1 MSIDIAASLNERQ
14 RNALLSYY
22 LGQYIPASGNEDLVN
37 LVQTPEDVY
46 EYLLID
52 PLVSNA
58 VPTSRVAQAMSS
70 IQQYINGITM
80 NMEPGYQTQYLD
92 QDNITNWKEGL
103 SQYDIWAGE
112 VELDTYPENYI
123 DPTLRQSQTAY
134 FKDLITD
141 LNQNTINSDTAQ
153 QAVMN
158 YLNKF
163 EQVANLTIVSGY
175 LDSTDQ
181 TNGVYYFL
189 GKSTTSPVQ
198 YYWRSFDM
206 SKNVDNVVSTDAWS
220 EWYPMNTAI
229 NEDAVQG
236 IPRLTYFNN
245 RLYLLWFEKVKAGT
259 VGQGEDSKTYDAI
272 TAYSSYCDFS
282 NNWSSP
288 YALMSINNQSI
299 VADDTVEFYYADLF
313 NADSKLCTICMYDES
328 NENLTLS
335 LYVADESA
343 KQASTEGY
351 SDFTL
356 NIDYWFNI
364 TQVQSKTDASSATPL
379 ANYQYYYM
387 TKSGEDKTKESQ
399 LRVQSNF
406 SFGLYGI
413 KKVTLLTDNGH
424 DDFGGTSQFPTLSS
438 SNFTLTSS
446 GEKSL
451 SVNVTIP
458 KSFNS
463 SDFTTYSYKDITL
476 YNELF
481 LDQDI
486 AGKISFDM
494 IPAQLI
500 FKNINL
506 TLTNFSVYSTSG
518 FYIPGAM
525 LLHYQPGSPE
535 YVIDK
540 IEFDEEYTIE
550 VDENSTIEDVYF
562 NGVYPSTG
570 SVYFSLNYVSDNN
583 LQHGF
588 VLTQNLDLSKATTNT
603 TPWTFKVFESSSANS
618 WGVGT
623 NLISDSQTNYFA
635 DNSSSWSFTI
645 SDFSS
650 DEIDSG
656 SIVHYISFGYTDA
669 ANHTIHQEYKID
681 IQQSSDVPVTPY
693 ISTSTDTGLGAAIYI
708 NFNGNKF
715 QDAVT
720 INPVRLNTLF
730 AKELINKAS
739 ASMQALLNWNTQLTL
754 EPGMTDDTAVPMD
767 FSGANGIY
775 FWELFFYMPYLVA
788 WRLSQEEEYSDALG
802 WYNYI
807 FDPAARGRDNSSD
820 IRQQYPEPDYWSVRP
835 LVENASTSLKS
846 SAVWLTTDPDA
857 LASAYPVHYRK
868 AVFMAYV
875 STLMAAADASY
886 RLLTNDGLSL
896 ARLQYGQVKDL
907 LGIRPDTVIVNHWA
921 PETLAELA
929 DTTQNNVALLNYEQ
943 QVTPLPAFPGKLS
956 VAADVAISDSF
967 MAPVNSQLLG
977 YWNTLDSRLY
987 NLRHQLTIDGLPMTV
1002 PLYAPPVNPT
1012 VLMAQSVQGGS
1023 LIGTSSGMTVTV
1035 PPYRFTTMLQSARA
1049 AVSTLSQFGQT
1060 LLSYYERKDA
1070 TGLQELDA
1078 QLALD
1083 ISAYTL
1089 TLGQNAVDALD
1100 QDKTVLEA
1108 SRSMA
1113 LQRYDHYFGLYTN
1126 GVSAGETSAM
1136 VLRDSASASMTAA
1149 SPLLTAGMA
1158 MRTIPNIFGLADGGE
1173 DIGAPTLAAGIVLQL
1188 TGDITG
1194 LAAQQTEISE
1204 SYRRRSEE
1212 WQFQYQQAQSEVDT
1226 LNAQLNALAVRR
1238 QGAVTSLQLAQAQ
1251 QDNLK
1256 STLNFLTTRF
1266 AQSSLYNW
1274 LTGQLSALYY
1284 QAYDAVLSLCL
1295 SAQACWQY
1303 EMGDMTSTFIQTGAW
1318 NDSYHGLLVGETLA
1332 LNLQQLESAWLSR
1345 NARRMELTKTISLKQ
1360 LDSDAFT
1367 SLVTDGTTTFSLNES
1382 LFDNDYPG
1390 HYLRQIKFV
1399 TVSLPALVG
1408 PYQDVRMTLT
1418 QSGSRTLLKA
1428 DIDGVNYLNDST
1440 KGSAS
1445 NIVTN
1450 LRASQQ
1456 IAVSQGMNDSGMFML
1471 NFGDERYLPFEGTG
1485 AISDWQIS
1493 FPNATSAEQQ
1503 ALLQSLNDVIIQVH
1517 YTAVYGGST
1526 FEQAVSGT
1534 L

>member
-22 LGQYIPASGNEDLVN
+22 LGQYIPASGNDELVN

-92 QDNITNWKEGL
+92 QDNITSWKDGL
-103 SQYDIWAGE
+103 SQYGIWAGE

-181 TNGVYYFL
+181 TEGFYYFL
-189 GKSTTSPVQ
+189 GKTNSSPIQ

-206 SKNVDNVVSTDAWS
+206 SKNIDNVVSTDAWS
-220 EWYPMNTAI
+220 EWYPMNATIA
-229 NEDAVQG
+229 EDNVQG
-236 IPRLTYFNN
+236 LPRLTYFNN
-245 RLYLLWFEKVKAGT
+245 RLYLFWFEKTKGGNATGAT
-259 VGQGEDSKTYDAI
+259 NGETYDAI

-288 YALMSINNQSI
+288 YAMMSVDNDINSQNHDGYCDALFTSEFLCTACGYNKNEDALTVSLYSDD
-299 VADDTVEFYYADLF
+299 VATSL
-313 NADSKLCTICMYDES
+313 NADID
-328 NENLTLS
+328 
-335 LYVADESA
+335 
-343 KQASTEGY
+343 GY
-351 SDFTL
+351 NDFSMQ
-356 NIDYWFNI
+356 IDYWFNI
-364 TQVQSKTDASSATPL
+364 VKVQAKSESSYATILAEFLNYYLDNSVSSGNQLKIQSAYIYGLFELVSVDKKPVESYKSYINSGLTLPAIDKNNLKMNYNENGTFNVSAAIPNSVTLPVSYSNHVSWSDNGGKHDFYFDLVHYDKSAVEHSNGVGLMKNISVVMETTTQTQCNRVDVTRTTFSPNTTVNYLSKAYPYTSNGFSLEGEWIHYNVWESYDDTLDVQFWTVDGVVGVDTYSFPISVSIKAPWTRNAYSSNESNCWQTGKLQYTLTADAFIADSSTWTFSINNIAPT
-379 ANYQYYYM
+379 NSDDQQMCWY
-387 TKSGEDKTKESQ
+387 
-399 LRVQSNF
+399 F
-406 SFGLYGI
+406 SFGYQDDSGYGI
-413 KKVTLLTDNGH
+413 
-424 DDFGGTSQFPTLSS
+424 
-438 SNFTLTSS
+438 
-446 GEKSL
+446 
-451 SVNVTIP
+451 
-458 KSFNS
+458 
-463 SDFTTYSYKDITL
+463 
-476 YNELF
+476 
-481 LDQDI
+481 QDEY
-486 AGKISFDM
+486 KISFQKALSM
-494 IPAQLI
+494 PLTPAISSRVDDSLGTAVFLQ
-500 FKNINL
+500 
-506 TLTNFSVYSTSG
+506 FSDTPDG
-518 FYIPGAM
+518 TTEI
-525 LLHYQPGSPE
+525 SP
-535 YVIDK
+535 I
-540 IEFDEEYTIE
+540 
-550 VDENSTIEDVYF
+550 
-562 NGVYPSTG
+562 
-570 SVYFSLNYVSDNN
+570 
-583 LQHGF
+583 
-588 VLTQNLDLSKATTNT
+588 
-603 TPWTFKVFESSSANS
+603 
-618 WGVGT
+618 
-623 NLISDSQTNYFA
+623 
-635 DNSSSWSFTI
+635 
-645 SDFSS
+645 
-650 DEIDSG
+650 
-656 SIVHYISFGYTDA
+656 
-669 ANHTIHQEYKID
+669 
-681 IQQSSDVPVTPY
+681 
-693 ISTSTDTGLGAAIYI
+693 
-708 NFNGNKF
+708 
-715 QDAVT
+715 
-720 INPVRLNTLF
+720 RLNTLF
-730 AKELINKAS
+730 AKELINKANVNIND
-739 ASMQALLNWNTQLTL
+739 LLNWDTQLTL

-767 FSGANGIY
+767 FSGANGVY

-788 WRLSQEEEYSDALG
+788 WRLSQEAEYSDALG
-802 WYNYI
+802 WYDYI

-820 IRQQYPEPDYWSVRP
+820 LRQDYPEPDYWSVRP
-835 LVENASTSLKS
+835 LVESTPSAAQA

-857 LASAYPVHYRK
+857 LASAYPVHYQK

-907 LGIRPDTVIVNHWA
+907 LGIRPDSLIVNHWT

-929 DTTQNNVALLNYEQ
+929 ESTESNVALLSYEQ
-943 QVTPLPAFPGKLS
+943 QVTALPAFAGQLS
-956 VAADVAISDSF
+956 VAADVTTSDSF

-1012 VLMAQSVQGGS
+1012 VLMEQSVQGGS
-1023 LIGTSSGMTVTV
+1023 LISASAGMTATI
-1035 PPYRFTTMLQSARA
+1035 PPYRFTTMLQSARF

-1060 LLSYYERKDA
+1060 LLSYYERKDG
-1070 TGLQELDA
+1070 TGLQELDT

-1083 ISAYTL
+1083 LSAYSL
-1089 TLGQNAVDALD
+1089 SLGQNAIDALD
-1100 QDKTVLEA
+1100 QDKTALEA

-1113 LQRYDHYFGLYTN
+1113 QQRYDHYFGLYTT

-1136 VLRDSASASMTAA
+1136 VLRDSSSASMTAA
-1149 SPLLTAGMA
+1149 SPLITAGMA
-1158 MRTIPNIFGLADGGE
+1158 TKTLPNIFGFSDGGE
-1173 DIGAPTLAAGIVLQL
+1173 EIGAPTLAAGIVLQL
-1188 TGDITG
+1188 TGEITG

-1212 WQFQYQQAQSEVDT
+1212 WQIMYQQAQSEVDT
-1226 LNAQLNALAVRR
+1226 LNAQLDALAVRR

-1266 AQSSLYNW
+1266 TQSSLYNW

-1318 NDSYHGLLVGETLA
+1318 NDSYHGLLVGETLT
-1332 LNLQQLESAWLSR
+1332 LNLQQMESAWLSR
-1345 NARRMELTKTISLKQ
+1345 NERRLELTKTVSLKQ
-1360 LDSDAFT
+1360 LDSEAFAG
-1367 SLVTDGTTTFSLNES
+1367 LVENGITQFSLSES

-1390 HYLRQIKFV
+1390 YYLRQVKFV

-1408 PYQDVRMTLT
+1408 PYQDVKMTLT

-1456 IAVSQGMNDSGMFML
+1456 IAVSQGINDSGMFVL

-1485 AISDWQIS
+1485 AISDWQLK
-1493 FPNATSAEQQ
+1493 FPNYTSAQQQ
-1503 ALLQSLNDVIIQVH
+1503 AVLQSLNDVIIQVH
-1517 YTAVYGGST
+1517 YTALYGGST
-1526 FEQAVSGT
+1526 FEQAVTNT

>member
-22 LGQYIPASGNEDLVN
+22 LGQYIPASGNDDLVN

-92 QDNITNWKEGL
+92 QDNINSWKEGL

-112 VELDTYPENYI
+112 VEMDTYPENYI

-153 QAVMN
+153 QAVMS

-181 TNGVYYFL
+181 TRGIYYFL

-206 SKNVDNVVSTDAWS
+206 SKNIDNVVSTDAWS

-229 NEDAVQG
+229 NENAVQG
-236 IPRLTYFNN
+236 IPRLAYFNN
-245 RLYLLWFEKVKAGT
+245 RLYLFWFEKNTG
-259 VGQGEDSKTYDAI
+259 GNNDNDENSTYDVL

-288 YALMSINNQSI
+288 YEMMVVSNGTDSDTY
-299 VADDTVEFYYADLF
+299 VANCENLFDADY
-313 NADSKLCTICMYDES
+313 LCTACGFNQPENTMTVSLYSGDES
-328 NENLTLS
+328 GLNGSVDGYNDFS
-335 LYVADESA
+335 LE
-343 KQASTEGY
+343 
-351 SDFTL
+351 
-356 NIDYWFNI
+356 IDYWFNI
-364 TQVQSKTDASSATPL
+364 QRVESKSSNDNVTPL
-379 ANYQYYYM
+379 ANYLAYYLAWKDDPTRQEMIQSIFAYNLFEVAGLELQN
-387 TKSGEDKTKESQ
+387 TAEYKEFINSGITLPALSRDDVSLDVISQDKYVLNVSIPNTVLLNPAYPMSCPCN
-399 LRVQSNF
+399 SNGISGTF
-406 SFGLYGI
+406 YFDTISYGSTSKFKRMSIVMNTAVEAEIDEIDVSFTGHNRSNPLSKTYSNDGVKI
-413 KKVTLLTDNGH
+413 DFEGEWINSTDNMEWKYSYDGLVF
-424 DDFGGTSQFPTLSS
+424 DFNANGSSLIKATCTQFPGGDTIDWT
-438 SNFTLTSS
+438 F
-446 GEKSL
+446 
-451 SVNVTIP
+451 NV
-458 KSFNS
+458 F
-463 SDFTTYSYKDITL
+463 
-476 YNELF
+476 
-481 LDQDI
+481 
-486 AGKISFDM
+486 
-494 IPAQLI
+494 
-500 FKNINL
+500 
-506 TLTNFSVYSTSG
+506 
-518 FYIPGAM
+518 
-525 LLHYQPGSPE
+525 
-535 YVIDK
+535 
-540 IEFDEEYTIE
+540 
-550 VDENSTIEDVYF
+550 ENSTGNSWQDGTPAISDTKSKF
-562 NGVYPSTG
+562 NGNG
-570 SVYFSLNYVSDNN
+570 
-583 LQHGF
+583 
-588 VLTQNLDLSKATTNT
+588 A
-603 TPWTFKVFESSSANS
+603 PWK
-618 WGVGT
+618 
-623 NLISDSQTNYFA
+623 IQID
-635 DNSSSWSFTI
+635 
-645 SDFSS
+645 DFSEEELKS
-650 DEIDSG
+650 SEFYRY
-656 SIVHYISFGYTDA
+656 VSFGYKDSSGYGV
-669 ANHTIHQEYKID
+669 QKEYKIAM
-681 IQQSSDVPVTPY
+681 QKMASLPMTPT
-693 ISTSTDTGLGAAIYI
+693 ISTKRDDTLGTAIFLQFTGSFDDGTPI
-708 NFNGNKF
+708 SP
-715 QDAVT
+715 
-720 INPVRLNTLF
+720 IRLNTLF

-739 ASMQALLNWNTQLTL
+739 ASIQALLSWDTQLTL

-767 FSGANGIY
+767 FSGANGLY

-788 WRLSQEEEYSDALG
+788 WRLSQEEEYSDALV

-835 LVENASTSLKS
+835 LVESAS
-846 SAVWLTTDPDA
+846 SAAQASAMWLTTDPDA
-857 LASAYPVHYRK
+857 LASAYPVHYQK

-907 LGIRPDTVIVNHWA
+907 LGIRPDTLIVNYWT
-921 PETLAELA
+921 PETLEELA
-929 DTTQNNVALLNYEQ
+929 ISTESNVALLSYEQ
-943 QVTPLPAFPGKLS
+943 QVTPLPALPGKFS
-956 VAADVAISDSF
+956 VGADVATSDSF

-1012 VLMAQSVQGGS
+1012 VLMEQSVQGGS
-1023 LIGTSSGMTVTV
+1023 LISTSSGMTVTV

-1089 TLGQNAVDALD
+1089 TLGQNAIDALD
-1100 QDKTVLEA
+1100 QDKIVLEA

-1113 LQRYDHYFGLYTN
+1113 QQRYDHYFGLYTT
-1126 GVSAGETSAM
+1126 GVSAGEISAM
-1136 VLRDSASASMTAA
+1136 VLRDSSSASMTAA
-1149 SPLLTAGMA
+1149 SPLITAGMA
-1158 MRTIPNIFGLADGGE
+1158 MKTIPNIFGLADGGE
-1173 DIGAPTLAAGIVLQL
+1173 EVGAPTLAAGIVLQL
-1188 TGDITG
+1188 TGEITG

-1212 WQFQYQQAQSEVDT
+1212 WQIQYQQAQSEVDT
-1226 LNAQLNALAVRR
+1226 LNAQLDALAIRR

-1256 STLNFLTTRF
+1256 STLSFLTTRF
-1266 AQSSLYNW
+1266 TQSSLYNW

-1318 NDSYHGLLVGETLA
+1318 NDSYHGLLVGETLM
-1332 LNLQQLESAWLSR
+1332 LNLQQMESAWLSR
-1345 NARRMELTKTISLKQ
+1345 NARRLDLTKTISLKQ

-1367 SLVTDGTTTFSLNES
+1367 NLVTDGKTQFSLSES

-1428 DIDGVNYLNDST
+1428 DIDGVKYLNDST

-1493 FPNATSAEQQ
+1493 FPNATSTEQQ

-1526 FEQAVSGT
+1526 FEQAVIGT

>member
-22 LGQYIPASGNEDLVN
+22 MGQYIPASGNEDLVN

-92 QDNITNWKEGL
+92 QDNITNWKDGL

-141 LNQNTINSDTAQ
+141 LNQNTINNDTAQ

-181 TNGVYYFL
+181 TTGIYYFL
-189 GKSTTSPVQ
+189 GKTNSSPVQ

-206 SKNVDNVVSTDAWS
+206 SKNIENVVSTDAWS
-220 EWYPMNTAI
+220 EWYPMNTTIAA
-229 NEDAVQG
+229 DKVQG

-245 RLYLLWFEKVKAGT
+245 RLYLFWFEKTTGGNATGAT
-259 VGQGEDSKTYDAI
+259 NGETYDII
-272 TAYSSYCDFS
+272 TAYTAYCDFS
-282 NNWSSP
+282 NNWSAP
-288 YALMSINNQSI
+288 YAMMSVDNDINSQNHDGYCDELFTS
-299 VADDTVEFYYADLF
+299 EF
-313 NADSKLCTICMYDES
+313 LCTACGYNK
-328 NENLTLS
+328 NEDALTVS
-335 LYVADESA
+335 LYSGGDVNS
-343 KQASTEGY
+343 QGASLDGY
-351 SDFTL
+351 NDLSMQ
-356 NIDYWFNI
+356 IDYWLNISKVKAKSQDEYATILAEFLSYYLDNATASGNQLKIQSAYVYGLFELVAVDYQPDQSNDSWINSGVILPALNKSNASVTYNVDGTFNVSVTVPNSVTLPKSYRNNVIYNDSEKDVNFYFDLVHYDNSAAEHTNAVGLMKKISIVMENPGTSNCNYVNI
-364 TQVQSKTDASSATPL
+364 TNLTYDGKAYRNVLSKSYAYTSTGFDIDGEWVQYPWGSYNDELSIDFIDSSNHIQLTIPSFSLSTDISASWTRKAYSNSEMNCWQTGTLQYTLTADAFTANSSTWTFSIDNIPSA
-379 ANYQYYYM
+379 NSDDVHMYWY
-387 TKSGEDKTKESQ
+387 
-399 LRVQSNF
+399 F
-406 SFGLYGI
+406 SFGYQ
-413 KKVTLLTDNGH
+413 
-424 DDFGGTSQFPTLSS
+424 DD
-438 SNFTLTSS
+438 
-446 GEKSL
+446 
-451 SVNVTIP
+451 
-458 KSFNS
+458 
-463 SDFTTYSYKDITL
+463 
-476 YNELF
+476 
-481 LDQDI
+481 
-486 AGKISFDM
+486 
-494 IPAQLI
+494 
-500 FKNINL
+500 
-506 TLTNFSVYSTSG
+506 SVY
-518 FYIPGAM
+518 
-525 LLHYQPGSPE
+525 
-535 YVIDK
+535 
-540 IEFDEEYTIE
+540 
-550 VDENSTIEDVYF
+550 
-562 NGVYPSTG
+562 GVQ
-570 SVYFSLNYVSDNN
+570 D
-583 LQHGF
+583 
-588 VLTQNLDLSKATTNT
+588 
-603 TPWTFKVFESSSANS
+603 
-618 WGVGT
+618 
-623 NLISDSQTNYFA
+623 
-635 DNSSSWSFTI
+635 
-645 SDFSS
+645 
-650 DEIDSG
+650 
-656 SIVHYISFGYTDA
+656 
-669 ANHTIHQEYKID
+669 EYKITF
-681 IQQSSDVPVTPY
+681 QKALSMPVTPTITSRADDSFGTAVFLQFSDTPDGTKE
-693 ISTSTDTGLGAAIYI
+693 ISPI
-708 NFNGNKF
+708 
-715 QDAVT
+715 
-720 INPVRLNTLF
+720 RLNTLF

-739 ASMQALLNWNTQLTL
+739 ASIKALLNWDTQLTL
-754 EPGMTDDTAVPMD
+754 EPGMTNDTAVPMD

-802 WYNYI
+802 WYDYI

-820 IRQQYPEPDYWSVRP
+820 IRTQYPEPDYWSVRP
-835 LVENASTSLKS
+835 LVESSSSAAQV

-857 LASAYPVHYRK
+857 LAKAYPVHYRK

-907 LGIRPDTVIVNHWA
+907 LGIRPDTLIVNHWV
-921 PETLAELA
+921 PETLEALA
-929 DTTQNNVALLNYEQ
+929 DSAESNVALLSYEQ
-943 QVTPLPAFPGKLS
+943 QMTALPAFAGQLS
-956 VAADVAISDSF
+956 VAADVTTSDSF

-1023 LIGTSSGMTVTV
+1023 LISASSGMTATI

-1060 LLSYYERKDA
+1060 LLSYYERKDT

-1083 ISAYTL
+1083 ISAYNL
-1089 TLGQNAVDALD
+1089 TLGQNAIDALD

-1113 LQRYDHYFGLYTN
+1113 QQRYDHYFGLYTT

-1149 SPLLTAGMA
+1149 SPLITAGMA
-1158 MRTIPNIFGLADGGE
+1158 MKTLPNIFGLATGGVE
-1173 DIGAPTLAAGIVLQL
+1173 VSAPTLAAGIVLQL
-1188 TGDITG
+1188 AADITG
-1194 LAAQQTEISE
+1194 LAAQQTDISE
-1204 SYRRRSEE
+1204 NYRRRSEE
-1212 WQFQYQQAQSEVDT
+1212 WQFQYQQAQSEVGT
-1226 LNAQLNALAVRR
+1226 LNAQLDALAVRR

-1266 AQSSLYNW
+1266 TQSSLYNW

-1295 SAQACWQY
+1295 SAQASWQY
-1303 EMGDMTSTFIQTGAW
+1303 EMGDMNSTFIQTGAW
-1318 NDSYHGLLVGETLA
+1318 NDSYHGLLVGETLT
-1332 LNLQQLESAWLSR
+1332 LNLQQMESAWLSR
-1345 NARRMELTKTISLKQ
+1345 NARRLELTKTVSLKQ
-1360 LDSDAFT
+1360 LDSDAFS
-1367 SLVTDGTTTFSLNES
+1367 SLLTDGATQFSLSES

-1408 PYQDVRMTLT
+1408 PYQDVKLTLT

-1445 NIVTN
+1445 NIITN

-1456 IAVSQGMNDSGMFML
+1456 IAVSQGINDSGMFVL

-1485 AISDWQIS
+1485 AVSDWQLK
-1493 FPNATSAEQQ
+1493 FPNFTSAQQQ
-1503 ALLQSLNDVIIQVH
+1503 AVLQSLNDVIIQVH
-1517 YTAVYGGST
+1517 YTALYGGST
-1526 FEQAVSGT
+1526 FEQAVTNT

>member
-1 MSIDIAASLNERQ
+1 MSIDIAASLNEHQ

-22 LGQYIPASGNEDLVN
+22 LGQYIPANGNDDLVN

-70 IQQYINGITM
+70 IQQYINGIIM

-92 QDNITNWKEGL
+92 PDDINRWKEGL

-141 LNQNTINSDTAQ
+141 LNQNTISNDTAQ

-181 TNGVYYFL
+181 TDGIYYFL
-189 GKSTTSPVQ
+189 GKSTSSPVQ

-206 SKNVDNVVSTDAWS
+206 RKNIDNVVSTDAWS
-220 EWYPMNTAI
+220 EWYPMNTALA
-229 NEDAVQG
+229 EDNVQG
-236 IPRLTYFNN
+236 IPRLAYFNN
-245 RLYLLWFEKVKAGT
+245 RLYLFWFEKTTGGNITGT
-259 VGQGEDSKTYDAI
+259 TEGETYDMI
-272 TAYSSYCDFS
+272 TAYSSFCDFS
-282 NNWSSP
+282 NNWTSP
-288 YALMSINNQSI
+288 FAMMSINNDI
-299 VADDTVEFYYADLF
+299 KAAGGNGERDDYCDPLF
-313 NADSKLCTICMYDES
+313 SSKYLCTACGYNVND
-328 NENLTLS
+328 NALTVS
-335 LYVADESA
+335 LYSGDTAETDKAATV
-343 KQASTEGY
+343 GY
-351 SDFTL
+351 NDFSIY
-356 NIDYWFNI
+356 IDYWFNLTRQKSSTTADI
-364 TQVQSKTDASSATPL
+364 ASVLSQYLFAYLETPELTSAQQKIQSKFIYDKFEIKKIELQTDVEYKAFVNSGLKLPALDRDNVNLVYNADGSFIVNISIPLSTSLSEAYKNSISVFNGDATFYFDAYAGNGGKFKNMYFICNTDHHYNFVSTTVNYTYVTSQGGPENTTLSHIYDVTAQDLYLDGDWIDSIPVKFNFGAYDVIFWNTSGEWGLHFVMDFLMDKDCSPWYMDVYSSDRPSCWMSGELIYTEQKNSFPSSSALLPITISSFTE
-379 ANYQYYYM
+379 Q
-387 TKSGEDKTKESQ
+387 Q
-399 LRVQSNF
+399 LSLDEFQFYF
-406 SFGLYGI
+406 SFGYRDDSGYGI
-413 KKVTLLTDNGH
+413 QSEYEIGLFK
-424 DDFGGTSQFPTLSS
+424 QLSS
-438 SNFTLTSS
+438 P
-446 GEKSL
+446 
-451 SVNVTIP
+451 VVPI
-458 KSFNS
+458 
-463 SDFTTYSYKDITL
+463 
-476 YNELF
+476 
-481 LDQDI
+481 
-486 AGKISFDM
+486 ISTRAD
-494 IPAQLI
+494 
-500 FKNINL
+500 INL
-506 TLTNFSVYSTSG
+506 GTAIFLEFTGNFEDGTL
-518 FYIPGAM
+518 IAP
-525 LLHYQPGSPE
+525 
-535 YVIDK
+535 I
-540 IEFDEEYTIE
+540 
-550 VDENSTIEDVYF
+550 
-562 NGVYPSTG
+562 
-570 SVYFSLNYVSDNN
+570 
-583 LQHGF
+583 
-588 VLTQNLDLSKATTNT
+588 
-603 TPWTFKVFESSSANS
+603 
-618 WGVGT
+618 
-623 NLISDSQTNYFA
+623 
-635 DNSSSWSFTI
+635 
-645 SDFSS
+645 
-650 DEIDSG
+650 
-656 SIVHYISFGYTDA
+656 
-669 ANHTIHQEYKID
+669 
-681 IQQSSDVPVTPY
+681 
-693 ISTSTDTGLGAAIYI
+693 
-708 NFNGNKF
+708 
-715 QDAVT
+715 
-720 INPVRLNTLF
+720 RLNTLF
-730 AKELINKAS
+730 VKELINKANVS
-739 ASMQALLNWNTQLTL
+739 IDDLLNWNTQLTL

-907 LGIRPDTVIVNHWA
+907 LGIRPDTLIVNHWA

-1070 TGLQELDA
+1070 TDLQELDA
-1078 QLALD
+1078 QLALN
-1083 ISAYTL
+1083 ISAFTL
-1089 TLGQNAVDALD
+1089 TLGQNAIDALD

-1113 LQRYDHYFGLYTN
+1113 QQRYDHYFGLYTN

-1188 TGDITG
+1188 TGEITG

-1212 WQFQYQQAQSEVDT
+1212 WQIQYQQAQSEINT
-1226 LNAQLNALAVRR
+1226 LNAQLDALAVRR

-1251 QDNLK
+1251 QNNLK
-1256 STLNFLTTRF
+1256 STLSFLTTRF
-1266 AQSSLYNW
+1266 TQSSLYNW

-1367 SLVTDGTTTFSLNES
+1367 SLVADGTTTFSLKES

>member
-22 LGQYIPASGNEDLVN
+22 LGQYIPASGNDDLVS

-92 QDNITNWKEGL
+92 QDNINSWKSGL

-175 LDSTDQ
+175 VDSTDQ
-181 TNGVYYFL
+181 TSGTYYFL

-229 NEDAVQG
+229 NEEALQG
-236 IPRLTYFNN
+236 IPRLTFFNN
-245 RLYLLWFEKVKAGT
+245 RLYLFWFERTKGGNTGT
-259 VGQGEDSKTYDAI
+259 GEESKTYDEI

-282 NNWSSP
+282 NTWSAP
-288 YALMSINNQSI
+288 YFLASINNEGL
-299 VADDTVEFYYADLF
+299 VAGTSHDEYCDALF
-313 NADSKLCTICMYDES
+313 GSDALCTVCLYNKTDDVV
-328 NENLTLS
+328 TVS
-335 LYVADESA
+335 LYKAAEDPYDPSPSVS
-343 KQASTEGY
+343 GY
-351 SDFTL
+351 NDFSL
-356 NIDYWFNI
+356 EIDYWFAI
-364 TQVQSKTDASSATPL
+364 DQIKSASSGDQPTPL
-379 ANYQYYYM
+379 AKYQYLYM
-387 TKSGEDKTKESQ
+387 TRLDEKNDPQANKAQ
-399 LRVQSNF
+399 MRVQSAY
-406 SFGLYGI
+406 STG
-413 KKVTLLTDNGH
+413 
-424 DDFGGTSQFPTLSS
+424 QFEVS
-438 SNFTLTSS
+438 
-446 GEKSL
+446 
-451 SVNVTIP
+451 SVN
-458 KSFNS
+458 
-463 SDFTTYSYKDITL
+463 YYK
-476 YNELF
+476 ELN
-481 LDQDI
+481 
-486 AGKISFDM
+486 GFDTGM
-494 IPAQLI
+494 PCPIEDLLQENVSLLRDV
-500 FKNINL
+500 NG
-506 TLTNFSVYSTSG
+506 G
-518 FYIPGAM
+518 FYISAT
-525 LLHYQPGSPE
+525 LYQSF
-535 YVIDK
+535 V
-540 IEFDEEYTIE
+540 
-550 VDENSTIEDVYF
+550 
-562 NGVYPSTG
+562 
-570 SVYFSLNYVSDNN
+570 SLNYDTYQYKSAPLQAIYSSGNHTAALVDFNFIPGVCRYYDMAFYVDKQHDPVDEYNETQLYQNGVNVAGGPNDNVELTTGTHNVENMYFNTVGDFSAAYKVHFLEKPNYSDYM
-583 LQHGF
+583 Q
-588 VLTQNLDLSKATTNT
+588 LDNTNSYHEIIS
-603 TPWTFKVFESSSANS
+603 TPWTMDIYAGSEGDIWRVGSPISSITQPEFS
-618 WGVGT
+618 GVGDA
-623 NLISDSQTNYFA
+623 IK
-635 DNSSSWSFTI
+635 FTI
-645 SDFSS
+645 SDFNDEMEDGQVTRYVAYGYS
-650 DEIDSG
+650 DAFG
-656 SIVHYISFGYTDA
+656 QYIYKEFTIELSKPTDL
-669 ANHTIHQEYKID
+669 
-681 IQQSSDVPVTPY
+681 PVTPY
-693 ISTSTDTGLGAAIYI
+693 ISINVDDTLGTAVYL
-708 NFNGNKF
+708 NFNDSKF
-715 QDAVT
+715 SDGTA
-720 INPVRLNTLF
+720 ISPIRLNTLF

-739 ASMQALLNWNTQLTL
+739 ASIQALLNWDTQLTL

-788 WRLSQEEEYSDALG
+788 WRLSQEEQYSDALS

-835 LVENASTSLKS
+835 LVESAS
-846 SAVWLTTDPDA
+846 SATQATAAWLTTDPDA
-857 LASAYPVHYRK
+857 LAKAYPVHYQK
-868 AVFMAYV
+868 AVYMAYV

-907 LGIRPDTVIVNHWA
+907 LGIRPDTLIVNHWA

-929 DTTQNNVALLNYEQ
+929 ESAESNVALLSYEQ
-943 QVTPLPAFPGKLS
+943 QAPALPAFAGQLS
-956 VAADVAISDSF
+956 VAADVATSDSF

-977 YWNTLDSRLY
+977 YWNTLGSRLY

-1012 VLMAQSVQGGS
+1012 VLMEQSVQGGS
-1023 LIGTSSGMTVTV
+1023 LISASSGMTATI
-1035 PPYRFTTMLQSARA
+1035 PPYRFSTMLQSARF
-1049 AVSTLSQFGQT
+1049 AVSSLSQFGQT

-1070 TGLQELDA
+1070 AGLQEMDA

-1089 TLGQNAVDALD
+1089 TLGQNAIDALD

-1113 LQRYDHYFGLYTN
+1113 QQRYDHYFGLYNT

-1136 VLRDSASASMTAA
+1136 ALRDSASAVMIAA
-1149 SPLLTAGMA
+1149 SPLITAGMA
-1158 MRTIPNIFGLADGGE
+1158 MKTIPNIFGFSDGGQE
-1173 DIGAPTLAAGIVLQL
+1173 VGAPTLAAGIVLQMSA
-1188 TGDITG
+1188 DITG
-1194 LAAQQTEISE
+1194 LAAQQTEMSE
-1204 SYRRRSEE
+1204 GYRRRSEE
-1212 WQFQYQQAQSEVDT
+1212 WQIQFQQAQSEIDT
-1226 LNAQLNALAVRR
+1226 INAQLDALAVRR
-1238 QGAVTSLQLAQAQ
+1238 LGAVTSLQLAQAQ

-1266 AQSSLYNW
+1266 TQSSLYNW
-1274 LTGQLSALYY
+1274 LAGQLSALYY

-1295 SAQACWQY
+1295 SAQASWQY

-1332 LNLQQLESAWLSR
+1332 LNLQQMESAWLTR
-1345 NARRMELTKTISLKQ
+1345 NTRRLELTKTVSLKQ
-1360 LDSDAFT
+1360 LDSEAFNT
-1367 SLVTDGTTTFSLNES
+1367 LVTDGVTQFSLSES

-1390 HYLRQIKFV
+1390 HYLRQIKYV

-1428 DIDGVNYLNDST
+1428 DVNGVNYLNDST
-1440 KGSAS
+1440 TGSAS
-1445 NIVTN
+1445 NIITN

-1456 IAVSQGMNDSGMFML
+1456 IAVSSGLNDSGMFVL

-1485 AISDWQIS
+1485 AISDWQLN
-1493 FPNATSAEQQ
+1493 FPNVKSAEQQ

-1517 YTAVYGGST
+1517 YTALYGGST

>member
-22 LGQYIPASGNEDLVN
+22 MGQYIPASGNDDLVN

-80 NMEPGYQTQYLD
+80 NMEPGYQTQFLD
-92 QDNITNWKEGL
+92 QDNIDNWKSGL

-181 TNGVYYFL
+181 TTGIYYFL

-206 SKNVDNVVSTDAWS
+206 DLNVDNVASSSAWS

-229 NEDAVQG
+229 NEEALQG
-236 IPRLTYFNN
+236 IPRLAFFNN
-245 RLYLLWFEKVKAGT
+245 RLYLFWFEKTKAGN
-259 VGQGEDSKTYDAI
+259 VGEGTDVKSYDEI

-282 NNWSSP
+282 NTWSAP
-288 YALMSINNQSI
+288 YFLQSI
-299 VADDTVEFYYADLF
+299 TDEALVIDSNDTSYCNTLF
-313 NADSKLCTICMYDES
+313 TSDALCTVCLYDKTDDVL
-328 NENLTLS
+328 NVS
-335 LYVADESA
+335 LYDADEA
-343 KQASTEGY
+343 AASPSLTGY
-351 SDFTL
+351 SDFSL
-356 NIDYWFNI
+356 QIDYWFTI
-364 TQVQSKTDASSATPL
+364 VQIESNSMGSEPTPL
-379 ANYQYYYM
+379 ARYQYLYM
-387 TKSGEDKTKESQ
+387 TRAEEQNNPDSNKAQMRVQSAYALGLFEITGVIAQENSHDNFYGQAKLPALSIDNFSVDYNSEGSLLLNGYIPQTFVTSKFNAYVYSNVPVNSGAVLDATITFNYIPAFKAYTDSVISVNSIGENAVGFDSTYTWSYSSAQEYATFEFSKNYALEVGKVSIEDFYFDTEFNNFSFIEINFISSEAGFTGLGFQFYVDLKNPASSPWQFDVFSSPTQDSWQTGLSECSII
-399 LRVQSNF
+399 QSNF
-406 SFGLYGI
+406 SD
-413 KKVTLLTDNGH
+413 TE
-424 DDFGGTSQFPTLSS
+424 
-438 SNFTLTSS
+438 SN
-446 GEKSL
+446 
-451 SVNVTIP
+451 
-458 KSFNS
+458 
-463 SDFTTYSYKDITL
+463 
-476 YNELF
+476 
-481 LDQDI
+481 
-486 AGKISFDM
+486 
-494 IPAQLI
+494 
-500 FKNINL
+500 
-506 TLTNFSVYSTSG
+506 
-518 FYIPGAM
+518 
-525 LLHYQPGSPE
+525 
-535 YVIDK
+535 
-540 IEFDEEYTIE
+540 
-550 VDENSTIEDVYF
+550 
-562 NGVYPSTG
+562 
-570 SVYFSLNYVSDNN
+570 
-583 LQHGF
+583 
-588 VLTQNLDLSKATTNT
+588 
-603 TPWTFKVFESSSANS
+603 
-618 WGVGT
+618 
-623 NLISDSQTNYFA
+623 
-635 DNSSSWSFTI
+635 WSFSI

-650 DEIDSG
+650 EEIASAE
-656 SIVHYISFGYTDA
+656 ITRYISYGYTDA
-669 ANHTIHQEYKID
+669 LGNSINQEYLVDLIR
-681 IQQSSDVPVTPY
+681 STEVPVTPY
-693 ISTSTDTGLGAAIYI
+693 ISINIDPTLGTAVYLNFADSKFNDDTPISPI
-708 NFNGNKF
+708 
-715 QDAVT
+715 
-720 INPVRLNTLF
+720 RLNTLF

-739 ASMQALLNWNTQLTL
+739 ASIQALLNWDTQLTL

-767 FSGANGIY
+767 FSGANGLY

-788 WRLSQEEEYSDALG
+788 WRLSQEAEYSDALA

-820 IRQQYPEPDYWSVRP
+820 IRKQYPEPDYWSVRP
-835 LVENASTSLKS
+835 LVETSSVPNQS

-857 LASAYPVHYRK
+857 LASAYPIHYQK

-875 STLMAAADASY
+875 NTLMAAADASY

-907 LGIRPDTVIVNHWA
+907 LGIRPDTLIVNHWA
-921 PETLAELA
+921 PEMLAELA
-929 DTTQNNVALLNYEQ
+929 ESADSNVNLLSFEQ
-943 QVTPLPAFPGKLS
+943 QTAALPAFPGQLS
-956 VAADVAISDSF
+956 AAMDTALNDSF

-977 YWNTLDSRLY
+977 YWNTIDSRLY

-1012 VLMAQSVQGGS
+1012 LLMEQSVQGGS
-1023 LIGTSSGMTVTV
+1023 LISVSTGMTVTI

-1049 AVSTLSQFGQT
+1049 AVATLSQFGQT

-1070 TGLQELDA
+1070 AGLQELDA

-1089 TLGQNAVDALD
+1089 TLGQNAIDALD
-1100 QDKTVLEA
+1100 QDKTALEA

-1113 LQRYDHYFGLYTN
+1113 QQRYDHYFSLYNN

-1136 VLRDSASASMTAA
+1136 ALHDSASASMAAA
-1149 SPLLTAGMA
+1149 SPLITAGMA

-1173 DIGAPTLAAGIVLQL
+1173 EVGAPTLAAGIVLQM
-1188 TGDITG
+1188 TADITN
-1194 LAAQQTEISE
+1194 LAAYQTEMSE

-1212 WQFQYQQAQSEVDT
+1212 WQIQYQQAQSEVDT
-1226 LNAQLNALAVRR
+1226 LNAQLDSLAVRR

-1266 AQSSLYNW
+1266 TQSSLYNW

-1318 NDSYHGLLVGETLA
+1318 NDSYHGLLVGETLT
-1332 LNLQQLESAWLSR
+1332 LNLQQMESAWLSR
-1345 NARRMELTKTISLKQ
+1345 NERRLELTKTVSLKQ
-1360 LDSDAFT
+1360 LNSTAFS
-1367 SLVTDGTTTFSLNES
+1367 SLVTEGTTTFSLSES

-1390 HYLRQIKFV
+1390 HYLRQIKSV

-1428 DIDGVNYLNDST
+1428 DIAGVNYLNGST
-1440 KGSAS
+1440 TNSSAS

-1456 IAVSQGMNDSGMFML
+1456 IAVSSGLNDSGLFVL

-1485 AISDWQIS
+1485 AVSDWQIA
-1493 FPNATSAEQQ
+1493 FPNATSPEQQ
-1503 ALLQSLNDVIIQVH
+1503 ALLASLSDVIIQVH

-1526 FEQAVSGT
+1526 FEQAVINT

>member
-80 NMEPGYQTQYLD
+80 NMEPGYQTQYLNPD
-92 QDNITNWKEGL
+92 DINRWKEGL

-141 LNQNTINSDTAQ
+141 LNQNTISNDTAQ

-181 TNGVYYFL
+181 TDGIYYFL

-206 SKNVDNVVSTDAWS
+206 SKNIDNVVASSAWS

-245 RLYLLWFEKVKAGT
+245 RLYLFWFERTTGGNATGAT
-259 VGQGEDSKTYDAI
+259 NGETYDVI
-272 TAYSSYCDFS
+272 TACSSYCDFS
-282 NNWSSP
+282 NHWSSP
-288 YALMSINNQSI
+288 YVMASINNDVQSGDYS
-299 VADDTVEFYYADLF
+299 DDDKYCAALF
-313 NADSKLCTICMYDES
+313 VSPLLSTACGY
-328 NENLTLS
+328 NENYDMVTIS
-335 LYVADESA
+335 LYSSGTDAYPVSEVN
-343 KQASTEGY
+343 GY
-351 SDFTL
+351 NDFSL
-356 NIDYWFNI
+356 QVDYWFNI
-364 TQVQSKTDASSATPL
+364 KIVEAKSQSDAVTPLSQFLEYYLDDSLTSTNQYKIQSKYS
-379 ANYQYYYM
+379 Y
-387 TKSGEDKTKESQ
+387 
-399 LRVQSNF
+399 
-406 SFGLYGI
+406 GLYEI
-413 KKVTLLTDNGH
+413 QSVTPQSPGDYKAFINSEIIL
-424 DDFGGTSQFPTLSS
+424 PTLSKDS
-438 SNFTLTSS
+438 FALSYESNGDLTIKISIPNSAVLPETYQFKLSCSAGNVNGTFYYDAVYTDLWGEYYCYGKAKNMYVTLNQHDSNNYTSI
-446 GEKSL
+446 EFIDAEY
-451 SVNVTIP
+451 VVTP
-458 KSFNS
+458 FSK
-463 SDFTTYSYKDITL
+463 TYSFVNETLDLGGEWADFYFYTLFDIVDVVMWTATGAEGIRAKDT
-476 YNELF
+476 
-481 LDQDI
+481 
-486 AGKISFDM
+486 
-494 IPAQLI
+494 
-500 FKNINL
+500 
-506 TLTNFSVYSTSG
+506 
-518 FYIPGAM
+518 
-525 LLHYQPGSPE
+525 
-535 YVIDK
+535 
-540 IEFDEEYTIE
+540 
-550 VDENSTIEDVYF
+550 
-562 NGVYPSTG
+562 PST
-570 SVYFSLNYVSDNN
+570 YVKKS
-583 LQHGF
+583 
-588 VLTQNLDLSKATTNT
+588 
-603 TPWTFKVFESSSANS
+603 PWTFNVYASDVQNCWQTDALIYTKTQDSFSADSSVTECTIKLASEDL
-618 WGVGT
+618 T
-623 NLISDSQTNYFA
+623 NPLHYYFSYGYQDDSNYGIQDEYQLTLQITTVMPSTPLISSRTDVSLGTAVFLQF
-635 DNSSSWSFTI
+635 
-645 SDFSS
+645 
-650 DEIDSG
+650 SG
-656 SIVHYISFGYTDA
+656 SFDDGTIISP
-669 ANHTIHQEYKID
+669 I
-681 IQQSSDVPVTPY
+681 
-693 ISTSTDTGLGAAIYI
+693 
-708 NFNGNKF
+708 
-715 QDAVT
+715 
-720 INPVRLNTLF
+720 RLNTLF

-739 ASMQALLNWNTQLTL
+739 VSIDDLLGWDTQLTL
-754 EPGMTDDTAVPMD
+754 EPAMTDSDPDTPMD

-788 WRLSQEEEYSDALG
+788 WRLSQEEEYSDALA
-802 WYNYI
+802 WYDYI

-820 IRQQYPEPDYWSVRP
+820 MRQDYPEPDYWSVRP
-835 LVENASTSLKS
+835 LVESASSAAQA

-857 LASAYPVHYRK
+857 LAKAHPVHYRK

-907 LGIRPDTVIVNHWA
+907 LGIRPDCLIVNHWA

-943 QVTPLPAFPGKLS
+943 QVTPLPAFAGQLS
-956 VAADVAISDSF
+956 VAADVTTSDSF

-1012 VLMAQSVQGGS
+1012 VLMEQSVRGGS
-1023 LIGTSSGMTVTV
+1023 LISASSGMTATI

-1060 LLSYYERKDA
+1060 LLSYYERKDG

-1089 TLGQNAVDALD
+1089 TLGQNAIDALD

-1113 LQRYDHYFGLYTN
+1113 QQRYDHYFGLYTN

-1212 WQFQYQQAQSEVDT
+1212 WQIQYQQAQSEINT
-1226 LNAQLNALAVRR
+1226 LNAQLDALAVRR

-1251 QDNLK
+1251 QNNLK
-1256 STLNFLTTRF
+1256 STLSFLTTRF
-1266 AQSSLYNW
+1266 TQSSLYNW

>member
-14 RNALLSYY
+14 RDALLSYY
-22 LGQYIPASGNEDLVN
+22 LGQYVPASGNDDLVN

-80 NMEPGYQTQYLD
+80 NMEPGYQTQFLD
-92 QDNITNWKEGL
+92 QDNINNWKDGL

-175 LDSTDQ
+175 VDSTEQ
-181 TNGVYYFL
+181 TSGTYYFL

-206 SKNVDNVVSTDAWS
+206 ALNVDNVASSSAWS

-229 NEDAVQG
+229 NEEALQG

-245 RLYLLWFEKVKAGT
+245 RLYLFWFERTKGGNTGT
-259 VGQGEDSKTYDAI
+259 GEDSKTYDQI

-282 NNWSSP
+282 NTWSAP
-288 YALMSINNQSI
+288 YFLASINNEEI
-299 VADDTVEFYYADLF
+299 VAGTGQNSYCDALF
-313 NADSKLCTICMYDES
+313 SSDSLCTVCLYDKTDDV
-328 NENLTLS
+328 LTVS
-335 LYVADESA
+335 LYDADESA
-343 KQASTEGY
+343 SAPSTKGY
-351 SDFTL
+351 SDFSL
-356 NIDYWFNI
+356 QIDYWFAI
-364 TQVQSKTDASSATPL
+364 KQVNSVSEGSEPTPL
-379 ANYQYYYM
+379 AQYQYLYM
-387 TKSGEDKTKESQ
+387 TRASEQSDPESNKAQ
-399 LRVQSNF
+399 MRVQSAYALGQYDIASVVLQANSNNDFSGETELPALSKSNF
-406 SFGLYGI
+406 SVAYNSDGSFSLKGSIPQIFNTQEVDSYHI
-413 KKVTLLTDNGH
+413 DRIPFHDPRLTSIQGNAT
-424 DDFGGTSQFPTLSS
+424 F
-438 SNFTLTSS
+438 NFTPWKKTFTDVKLNFTNYDTSYVEYINYVFFDCSEVSS
-446 GEKSL
+446 GE
-451 SVNVTIP
+451 
-458 KSFNS
+458 
-463 SDFTTYSYKDITL
+463 TTYLSKKYLAAPGEISIEDFGFTITG
-476 YNELF
+476 E
-481 LDQDI
+481 
-486 AGKISFDM
+486 
-494 IPAQLI
+494 
-500 FKNINL
+500 KNISLMFNGQG
-506 TLTNFSVYSTSG
+506 YS
-518 FYIPGAM
+518 
-525 LLHYQPGSPE
+525 
-535 YVIDK
+535 
-540 IEFDEEYTIE
+540 IEIH
-550 VDENSTIEDVYF
+550 VDEF
-562 NGVYPSTG
+562 N
-570 SVYFSLNYVSDNN
+570 VSDYPAI
-583 LQHGF
+583 
-588 VLTQNLDLSKATTNT
+588 SS
-603 TPWTFKVFESSSANS
+603 PWTFNVFSNSSQSS
-618 WGVGT
+618 WQSGSTLVSIPQSEFT
-623 NLISDSQTNYFA
+623 NNG
-635 DNSSSWSFTI
+635 SSWSFSE

-650 DEIDSG
+650 DEIASAEI
-656 SIVHYISFGYTDA
+656 SRYISYGYTDA
-669 ANHTIHQEYKID
+669 LGNTLNQEYLVDLIRATEL
-681 IQQSSDVPVTPY
+681 PVTPY
-693 ISTSTDTGLGAAIYI
+693 ISVNINDTLGTAVYLNFTGSKFSDGTAIFPI
-708 NFNGNKF
+708 
-715 QDAVT
+715 
-720 INPVRLNTLF
+720 RLNTLF

-739 ASMQALLNWNTQLTL
+739 GSIQALLNWDTQLTL
-754 EPGMTDDTAVPMD
+754 EPGMTDDIAVPMD

-802 WYNYI
+802 WYDYI

-820 IRQQYPEPDYWSVRP
+820 IRKQYPEPDYWSVRP
-835 LVENASTSLKS
+835 LVESAS
-846 SAVWLTTDPDA
+846 SAAQATAGWLTTDPDA
-857 LASAYPVHYRK
+857 IASAWPVHYQK
-868 AVFMAYV
+868 AVFMAYI
-875 STLMAAADASY
+875 STLMADADASY

-907 LGIRPDTVIVNHWA
+907 LGIRPDSLIVNHWA
-921 PETLAELA
+921 PETLEELA
-929 DTTQNNVALLNYEQ
+929 ESAENNVALLSYEQ
-943 QVTPLPAFPGKLS
+943 QAPALPAFAGQLS
-956 VAADVAISDSF
+956 VAADVATSDSF

-1002 PLYAPPVNPT
+1002 PMYAPPVNPT

-1023 LIGTSSGMTVTV
+1023 LISASSGMTATI
-1035 PPYRFTTMLQSARA
+1035 PPYRFSTMLQSARA

-1070 TGLQELDA
+1070 AGLQELDA

-1089 TLGQNAVDALD
+1089 TLGQNAIDVLD

-1113 LQRYDHYFGLYTN
+1113 QQRYDHYFGLYTT

-1136 VLRDSASASMTAA
+1136 VLRDSSAASMTAA
-1149 SPLLTAGMA
+1149 SPLITAGMA
-1158 MRTIPNIFGLADGGE
+1158 LKTIPNIFGLADGGE
-1173 DIGAPTLAAGIVLQL
+1173 EVGAPTLAAGIVLQL
-1188 TGDITG
+1188 TGEITG

-1212 WQFQYQQAQSEVDT
+1212 WQIMYQQAQSEIDT
-1226 LNAQLNALAVRR
+1226 INAQLDALAVRR
-1238 QGAVTSLQLAQAQ
+1238 VGAVTSLQLARAQ

-1266 AQSSLYNW
+1266 TQSSLYNW

-1332 LNLQQLESAWLSR
+1332 LNLQQMESAWLTR
-1345 NARRMELTKTISLKQ
+1345 NARRLELTKTVSLKQ
-1360 LDSDAFT
+1360 LDSEAFT
-1367 SLVTDGTTTFSLNES
+1367 SLVTDGVTQFSLSES

-1408 PYQDVRMTLT
+1408 PYQDVKMTLV
-1418 QSGSRTLLKA
+1418 QSGSSILLKA
-1428 DIDGVNYLNDST
+1428 DIDGVNYLNDNKT
-1440 KGSAS
+1440 GSAA
-1445 NIVTN
+1445 NIITN
-1450 LRASQQ
+1450 LRASEE
-1456 IAVSQGMNDSGMFML
+1456 IAVSSGLNDSGMFVL

-1485 AISDWQIS
+1485 AISSWQID
-1493 FPNATSAEQQ
+1493 FPNANSDEQQ
-1503 ALLQSLNDVIIQVH
+1503 AILQNLSDVIIQVH
-1517 YTAVYGGST
+1517 YTARNGGST
-1526 FEQAVSGT
+1526 FKQAVMNT

>member
-22 LGQYIPASGNEDLVN
+22 LGQYIPASGNDDLVN

-92 QDNITNWKEGL
+92 QDNINSWKEGL
-103 SQYDIWAGE
+103 SQYGIWAGE

-153 QAVMN
+153 QAVMS

-181 TNGVYYFL
+181 TTGIYYFL

-198 YYWRSFDM
+198 YYWRSFNMDL
-206 SKNVDNVVSTDAWS
+206 NVDNVASSSAWS

-229 NEDAVQG
+229 NEEALQG
-236 IPRLTYFNN
+236 LPRLTYFNN
-245 RLYLLWFEKVKAGT
+245 RLYLFWFERTKAGN
-259 VGQGEDSKTYDAI
+259 VGEGTDAKPYEEI

-282 NNWSSP
+282 NTWSAP
-288 YALMSINNQSI
+288 YTLIAVTNENDSDYCNALFTSA
-299 VADDTVEFYYADLF
+299 V
-313 NADSKLCTICMYDES
+313 LCTTCLYNNTDNVLS
-328 NENLTLS
+328 VS
-335 LYVADESA
+335 LYDGASGSTVA
-343 KQASTEGY
+343 GY
-351 SDFTL
+351 SDFSIR
-356 NIDYWFNI
+356 IDYWFH
-364 TQVQSKTDASSATPL
+364 QEKVQSSSPGKDSDGNDIITTLATYLQHYSPISGDADAQQRIQAVYSSIFAVKEVEIETEQSHDELSGTLLLPALTTENFIVTQDEDKKPNVSYYIPQSVDTVNAESVYSVTDFSLDGRYYSSEYSNAGLLSCSFSSVKNNISNIVIAEIIDDLPASYSQFEDFAHNVYYTSFPDESVKDKCLDLSSFTFPIHIGRLEDGRSFISVGVGHANNISAGLDYELRATYVVLGTDALQTFYSPWSFYSYEAASAATWGNDNALISTSANEFAYNNSS
-379 ANYQYYYM
+379 
-387 TKSGEDKTKESQ
+387 
-399 LRVQSNF
+399 
-406 SFGLYGI
+406 
-413 KKVTLLTDNGH
+413 
-424 DDFGGTSQFPTLSS
+424 
-438 SNFTLTSS
+438 FT
-446 GEKSL
+446 G
-451 SVNVTIP
+451 VI
-458 KSFNS
+458 
-463 SDFTTYSYKDITL
+463 SDFTDD
-476 YNELF
+476 ELN
-481 LDQDI
+481 Q
-486 AGKISFDM
+486 
-494 IPAQLI
+494 
-500 FKNINL
+500 
-506 TLTNFSVYSTSG
+506 
-518 FYIPGAM
+518 
-525 LLHYQPGSPE
+525 
-535 YVIDK
+535 
-540 IEFDEEYTIE
+540 
-550 VDENSTIEDVYF
+550 
-562 NGVYPSTG
+562 
-570 SVYFSLNYVSDNN
+570 
-583 LQHGF
+583 
-588 VLTQNLDLSKATTNT
+588 
-603 TPWTFKVFESSSANS
+603 ES
-618 WGVGT
+618 
-623 NLISDSQTNYFA
+623 I
-635 DNSSSWSFTI
+635 I
-645 SDFSS
+645 R
-650 DEIDSG
+650 
-656 SIVHYISFGYTDA
+656 YISFGYQESGGA
-669 ANHTIHQEYKID
+669 SVHQEYKLTLYKPNGIA
-681 IQQSSDVPVTPY
+681 VTPY
-693 ISTSTDTGLGAAIYI
+693 ILTHADDALGTVEYL
-708 NFNGNKF
+708 NFSGNF
-715 QDAVT
+715 GDNT
-720 INPVRLNTLF
+720 PINPIRLNTLF

-739 ASMQALLNWNTQLTL
+739 ASMQALLNWSTQLTL
-754 EPGMTDDTAVPMD
+754 EPGMTNDTAVPMD
-767 FSGANGIY
+767 FNGANGIY

-788 WRLSQEEEYSDALG
+788 WRLSQEEHYSDALS

-807 FDPAARGRDNSSD
+807 FDPAARGRDNSNMVGPD
-820 IRQQYPEPDYWSVRP
+820 LNAKYPEPDYWSVRP
-835 LVENASTSLKS
+835 LVETAS
-846 SAVWLTTDPDA
+846 SAAQASAMWLTTDPDA
-857 LASAYPVHYRK
+857 LASASPVHYQK

-907 LGIRPDTVIVNHWA
+907 LGIRPDTLIVNYWT
-921 PETLAELA
+921 PETLEELA
-929 DTTQNNVALLNYEQ
+929 MSTESNVALLSYEQ
-943 QVTPLPAFPGKLS
+943 QVTPLPALPGKLS
-956 VAADVAISDSF
+956 VGADVATSDSF

-1012 VLMAQSVQGGS
+1012 VLMEQSVQGGS
-1023 LIGTSSGMTVTV
+1023 LISTSSGMTVTV

-1089 TLGQNAVDALD
+1089 TLGQNAIDALD
-1100 QDKTVLEA
+1100 QDKIVLEA

-1113 LQRYDHYFGLYTN
+1113 QQRYDHYFGLYTT

-1136 VLRDSASASMTAA
+1136 VLRDSSSASMTAA
-1149 SPLLTAGMA
+1149 SPLITAGMA
-1158 MRTIPNIFGLADGGE
+1158 MKTIPNIFGLADGGE
-1173 DIGAPTLAAGIVLQL
+1173 EVGAPTLAAGIVLQL
-1188 TGDITG
+1188 TGEITG

-1212 WQFQYQQAQSEVDT
+1212 WQIQYQQAQSEVDT
-1226 LNAQLNALAVRR
+1226 LNAQLDALAIRR

-1256 STLNFLTTRF
+1256 STLSFLTTRF
-1266 AQSSLYNW
+1266 TQSSLYNW

-1318 NDSYHGLLVGETLA
+1318 NDSYHGLLVGETLM
-1332 LNLQQLESAWLSR
+1332 LNLQQMESAWLSR
-1345 NARRMELTKTISLKQ
+1345 NTRRMELTKTISLKQ

-1367 SLVTDGTTTFSLNES
+1367 NLVTDGKTQFSLSES

-1493 FPNATSAEQQ
+1493 FPNATSTEQQ

-1526 FEQAVSGT
+1526 FEQAVIGT

>member
-1 MSIDIAASLNERQ
+1 MSINIAASLNERQ

-22 LGQYIPASGNEDLVN
+22 MGQYIPASGNDDLVN

-58 VPTSRVAQAMSS
+58 VPTSRVAQAISS

-80 NMEPGYQTQYLD
+80 NMEPGYQTQFLD
-92 QDNITNWKEGL
+92 HDNINSWKDGL
-103 SQYDIWAGE
+103 SQYDIWASE

-181 TNGVYYFL
+181 ATGIYYFL

-206 SKNVDNVVSTDAWS
+206 SKNVNNVVSTSAWT

-229 NEDAVQG
+229 NEEALLG

-245 RLYLLWFEKVKAGT
+245 RLYLFWFEK
-259 VGQGEDSKTYDAI
+259 KTGGNATDDTDNIYEII

-288 YALMSINNQSI
+288 YAMMSVNNN
-299 VADDTVEFYYADLF
+299 VKDVDENGYRDDYCDSLFTSEF
-313 NADSKLCTICMYDES
+313 LCTACGYS
-328 NENLTLS
+328 KNEDSLTIS
-335 LYVADESA
+335 LYSHDVANSL
-343 KQASTEGY
+343 SSGVNVY
-351 SDFTL
+351 NDFSMQ
-356 NIDYWFNI
+356 IDYWFNI
-364 TQVQSKTDASSATPL
+364 VKVKAEGEDGYVTVLSEFIDYYLDDSATS
-379 ANYQYYYM
+379 NN
-387 TKSGEDKTKESQ
+387 Q
-399 LRVQSNF
+399 LKIQSVYVYGLFELIGVDIQPTQSNDSWINSGVTLPALNKNSATMKYNEDGTFSVSVVIPNSVTLPKAYRQNIGYEENGKQVNVCFDLVHYDQPATEHSNNIGMLKYISLVMQNDYSTACDFVAITNNCNGRGYSNKLSKVYPFKSTGLVLDGEWTQYPWDSYNDLITIDFHTNGGSINTPALGFSKNIVAPWIRSAYSSSEGNCWKKGMLAYTKTADAFIAEDSTWTFSIENIPAAESEDLQMDWYF
-406 SFGLYGI
+406 SFGY
-413 KKVTLLTDNGH
+413 
-424 DDFGGTSQFPTLSS
+424 
-438 SNFTLTSS
+438 
-446 GEKSL
+446 
-451 SVNVTIP
+451 
-458 KSFNS
+458 
-463 SDFTTYSYKDITL
+463 
-476 YNELF
+476 
-481 LDQDI
+481 LD
-486 AGKISFDM
+486 
-494 IPAQLI
+494 
-500 FKNINL
+500 
-506 TLTNFSVYSTSG
+506 
-518 FYIPGAM
+518 
-525 LLHYQPGSPE
+525 
-535 YVIDK
+535 
-540 IEFDEEYTIE
+540 
-550 VDENSTIEDVYF
+550 
-562 NGVYPSTG
+562 
-570 SVYFSLNYVSDNN
+570 
-583 LQHGF
+583 
-588 VLTQNLDLSKATTNT
+588 
-603 TPWTFKVFESSSANS
+603 
-618 WGVGT
+618 
-623 NLISDSQTNYFA
+623 
-635 DNSSSWSFTI
+635 
-645 SDFSS
+645 
-650 DEIDSG
+650 DSG
-656 SIVHYISFGYTDA
+656 YGVQD
-669 ANHTIHQEYKID
+669 EYKITF
-681 IQQSSDVPVTPY
+681 QKAASMPVTPT
-693 ISTSTDTGLGAAIYI
+693 ILSRADDSLGKAVFLQFSGNFADGTSITPI
-708 NFNGNKF
+708 
-715 QDAVT
+715 
-720 INPVRLNTLF
+720 RLNTLF
-730 AKELINKAS
+730 AKELINKANVS
-739 ASMQALLNWNTQLTL
+739 IDDLLNWDTQLTL
-754 EPGMTDDTAVPMD
+754 EPGMTDDIAVPMD

-802 WYNYI
+802 WYDYI

-820 IRQQYPEPDYWSVRP
+820 IRKQYPEPDYWSVRP
-835 LVENASTSLKS
+835 LVESAS
-846 SAVWLTTDPDA
+846 SAAQATAGWLTTDPDA
-857 LASAYPVHYRK
+857 IASAWPVHYQK
-868 AVFMAYV
+868 AVFMAYI

-907 LGIRPDTVIVNHWA
+907 LGIRPDSLIVNHWT
-921 PETLAELA
+921 PETLGQLAESA
-929 DTTQNNVALLNYEQ
+929 ENNVALLSYEQ
-943 QVTPLPAFPGKLS
+943 QAPALPAFAGKLS
-956 VAADVAISDSF
+956 VAADVATRDSF

-1023 LIGTSSGMTVTV
+1023 LISASSGMTATI
-1035 PPYRFTTMLQSARA
+1035 PPYRFSTMLQSARF

-1060 LLSYYERKDA
+1060 LLSYYERKEA

-1089 TLGQNAVDALD
+1089 TLGQSAIDALD

-1113 LQRYDHYFGLYTN
+1113 QQRYDHYFGLYTT

-1136 VLRDSASASMTAA
+1136 VLRDSAAASMTAA
-1149 SPLLTAGMA
+1149 SPLITAGMA
-1158 MRTIPNIFGLADGGE
+1158 MKTIPNIFGLATGGVE
-1173 DIGAPTLAAGIVLQL
+1173 VSAPTLAAGIVLQL
-1188 TGDITG
+1188 TGEITG

-1212 WQFQYQQAQSEVDT
+1212 WQIMYQQAQSEIDT
-1226 LNAQLNALAVRR
+1226 INAQLDALAVRR
-1238 QGAVTSLQLAQAQ
+1238 VGAVTSLQLARAQ

-1266 AQSSLYNW
+1266 TQSSLYNW

-1332 LNLQQLESAWLSR
+1332 LNLQQMESAWLTR
-1345 NARRMELTKTISLKQ
+1345 NARRLELTKTVSLKQ
-1360 LDSDAFT
+1360 LDSEAFT
-1367 SLVTDGTTTFSLNES
+1367 SLVTDGVTQFSLSES

-1428 DIDGVNYLNDST
+1428 DINGVNYLNDST
-1440 KGSAS
+1440 TGSAS
-1445 NIVTN
+1445 NIITN

-1456 IAVSQGMNDSGMFML
+1456 IAVSSGLNDSGMFVL

-1485 AISDWQIS
+1485 AISDWQLK
-1493 FPNATSAEQQ
+1493 FPNVKSAEQQ

-1517 YTAVYGGST
+1517 YTALYGGST

>member
-22 LGQYIPASGNEDLVN
+22 MGQYIPASGNDDLVN

-92 QDNITNWKEGL
+92 QNNINSWKDGL

-181 TNGVYYFL
+181 TSGTYYFL

-206 SKNVDNVVSTDAWS
+206 DLNVDNVASSSAWS

-229 NEDAVQG
+229 NEEALQG

-245 RLYLLWFEKVKAGT
+245 RLYLFWFERTMAGNA
-259 VGQGEDSKTYDAI
+259 GEGTEAKPYDQI

-282 NNWSSP
+282 NTWSAP
-288 YALMSINNQSI
+288 YFLASINNEGK
-299 VADDTVEFYYADLF
+299 VAEDTDHDAYCDALF
-313 NADSKLCTICMYDES
+313 ESDELCTVCLYNKSDDV
-328 NENLTLS
+328 LTVS
-335 LYVADESA
+335 LYDANESA
-343 KQASTEGY
+343 SSPSLSGY
-351 SDFTL
+351 SDFSL
-356 NIDYWFNI
+356 QIDYWFAI
-364 TQVQSKTDASSATPL
+364 EQIDSASMGTEPTPL
-379 ANYQYYYM
+379 AQYQYLYM
-387 TKSGEDKTKESQ
+387 TRSGEQNNPESNKAQ
-399 LRVQSNF
+399 MRVQSAYALGQF
-406 SFGLYGI
+406 ALSSVVLQ
-413 KKVTLLTDNGH
+413 TSSD
-424 DDFGGTSQFPTLSS
+424 DDFSGAAKLPALS
-438 SNFTLTSS
+438 
-446 GEKSL
+446 
-451 SVNVTIP
+451 
-458 KSFNS
+458 NS
-463 SDFTTYSYKDITL
+463 
-476 YNELF
+476 
-481 LDQDI
+481 
-486 AGKISFDM
+486 
-494 IPAQLI
+494 
-500 FKNINL
+500 
-506 TLTNFSVYSTSG
+506 NFSVVYDSDGSFSLKGSIPQSFNTSKFDAYIYSNIPLTSG
-518 FYIPGAM
+518 YDLDATISFNYIPELKA
-525 LLHYQPGSPE
+525 YA
-535 YVIDK
+535 
-540 IEFDEEYTIE
+540 
-550 VDENSTIEDVYF
+550 NSIISVKSIGEEDVSFDLVTSQGY
-562 NGVYPSTG
+562 GVPST
-570 SVYFSLNYVSDNN
+570 VYSFN
-583 LQHGF
+583 
-588 VLTQNLDLSKATTNT
+588 LSKKYSLKNGEVPVEDYYFTTVFNNYHAIFVDFGLNGGYT
-603 TPWTFKVFESSSANS
+603 QEFGFKFNVDLENPASSPWTFDVFSSSAPNS
-618 WGVGT
+618 WQTGT
-623 NLISDSQTNYFA
+623 VAYTISQPEFTNTG
-635 DNSSSWSFTI
+635 SSWSFSV
-645 SDFSS
+645 SDFSA
-650 DEIDSG
+650 DEIANEEISR
-656 SIVHYISFGYTDA
+656 YISYGYIDA
-669 ANHTIHQEYKID
+669 LGNTINQEYLVDLIRATEL
-681 IQQSSDVPVTPY
+681 PVTPY
-693 ISTSTDTGLGAAIYI
+693 ISINIDDALGTAVYLNFTGSKFSDGTAIAPI
-708 NFNGNKF
+708 
-715 QDAVT
+715 
-720 INPVRLNTLF
+720 RLNTLF

-739 ASMQALLNWNTQLTL
+739 ASIQALLNWDTQLTL
-754 EPGMTDDTAVPMD
+754 EPGMTNDTALPMD

-788 WRLSQEEEYSDALG
+788 WRLSQEEEYSDALS

-820 IRQQYPEPDYWSVRP
+820 LRKQYPEPDYWSVRP
-835 LVENASTSLKS
+835 LVENAS
-846 SAVWLTTDPDA
+846 SAAQATAGWLTTDPDA
-857 LASAYPVHYRK
+857 IASAWPIHYQK

-896 ARLQYGQVKDL
+896 ARLQYGQVKVL
-907 LGIRPDTVIVNHWA
+907 LGIRPDSLIVNHWA

-929 DTTQNNVALLNYEQ
+929 ESAESNVALLSYEQ
-943 QVTPLPAFPGKLS
+943 QAPALPAFAGKLS
-956 VAADVAISDSF
+956 VAADVATLDSF

-1012 VLMAQSVQGGS
+1012 VLMEQSVQGGS
-1023 LIGTSSGMTVTV
+1023 LISASSGMTANI

-1070 TGLQELDA
+1070 AGLQELDA

-1089 TLGQNAVDALD
+1089 TLGQNAIDALD

-1113 LQRYDHYFGLYTN
+1113 QQRYDHYLGLYTT

-1136 VLRDSASASMTAA
+1136 VLRDSASAVMTAA
-1149 SPLLTAGMA
+1149 SPLITAGMA
-1158 MRTIPNIFGLADGGE
+1158 MKTIPNIFGFSVGGLE
-1173 DIGAPTLAAGIVLQL
+1173 VGAPTLAAGIVLQL
-1188 TGDITG
+1188 TGEITG

-1212 WQFQYQQAQSEVDT
+1212 WQLMYQQAQSEIDT
-1226 LNAQLNALAVRR
+1226 INAQLDALAVRR
-1238 QGAVTSLQLAQAQ
+1238 VGAVASLQLAQAQ

-1266 AQSSLYNW
+1266 TQSSLYNW

-1332 LNLQQLESAWLSR
+1332 INLQQMESAWLTR
-1345 NARRMELTKTISLKQ
+1345 NTRRLELTKTVSLKQ
-1360 LDSDAFT
+1360 LDSEAFT
-1367 SLVTDGTTTFSLNES
+1367 SLVTDGTTQFSLSES

-1390 HYLRQIKFV
+1390 HYLRQIKYV

-1428 DIDGVNYLNDST
+1428 DINGVNYLNDST
-1440 KGSAS
+1440 TGSAS
-1445 NIVTN
+1445 NIITN

-1456 IAVSQGMNDSGMFML
+1456 IAVSSGLNDSGMFVL

-1485 AISDWQIS
+1485 AISDWQLK
-1493 FPNATSAEQQ
+1493 FPNVKSAEQQ

>member
-22 LGQYIPASGNEDLVN
+22 LGQYIPASGNDDLVN

-92 QDNITNWKEGL
+92 PDDIDNWKTGL

-112 VELDTYPENYI
+112 RELDIYPENYI

-153 QAVMN
+153 QAVMS

-181 TNGVYYFL
+181 TTGTYYFL
-189 GKSTTSPVQ
+189 GKSTSSPVQ

-206 SKNVDNVVSTDAWS
+206 DLNVDNVVSSSAWS

-229 NEDAVQG
+229 NEEALQG

-245 RLYLLWFEKVKAGT
+245 RLYLFWFERTKGGNTGT
-259 VGQGEDSKTYDAI
+259 GEDSKTYDQI

-282 NNWSSP
+282 NTWAAP
-288 YALMSINNQSI
+288 YFLASINNEGI
-299 VADDTVEFYYADLF
+299 VAGTSHSSYCDALF
-313 NADSKLCTICMYDES
+313 SSDSLCTVCLYNKTDDV
-328 NENLTLS
+328 LTVS
-335 LYVADESA
+335 LYDADESA
-343 KQASTEGY
+343 SSPSTNGY
-351 SDFTL
+351 SDFSL
-356 NIDYWFNI
+356 QIDYWFAIKQIN
-364 TQVQSKTDASSATPL
+364 SKSEGSEPTPL
-379 ANYQYYYM
+379 AQYQYLYM
-387 TKSGEDKTKESQ
+387 TRANEQNDPESNRAQ
-399 LRVQSNF
+399 MRVQSAYALGQYEI
-406 SFGLYGI
+406 SS
-413 KKVTLLTDNGH
+413 VVRSDDAH
-424 DDFGGTSQFPTLSS
+424 DDF
-438 SNFTLTSS
+438 
-446 GEKSL
+446 
-451 SVNVTIP
+451 
-458 KSFNS
+458 
-463 SDFTTYSYKDITL
+463 
-476 YNELF
+476 
-481 LDQDI
+481 
-486 AGKISFDM
+486 
-494 IPAQLI
+494 
-500 FKNINL
+500 
-506 TLTNFSVYSTSG
+506 
-518 FYIPGAM
+518 
-525 LLHYQPGSPE
+525 
-535 YVIDK
+535 
-540 IEFDEEYTIE
+540 FDEAIFQLP
-550 VDENSTIEDVYF
+550 VLSKDS
-562 NGVYPSTG
+562 
-570 SVYFSLNYVSDNN
+570 FSLNYKSNGTFSLTGSIPQIFNTADFDTYKFSNLKVTDTIASALDATMSFDYIEGALGFKNVEMVVKAISVDNAEIIDSELYIEYTSIIKQTDLDKRYPVVVGTISIDDFNFYGGTNGRDYSACELVLYNYDGTGVRISCHFTTDSAEVISSPWDFSIYSGCVPSSWQSGSVLYNVS
-583 LQHGF
+583 QPEF
-588 VLTQNLDLSKATTNT
+588 SSSTNT
-603 TPWTFKVFESSSANS
+603 
-618 WGVGT
+618 
-623 NLISDSQTNYFA
+623 
-635 DNSSSWSFTI
+635 WSFTLA
-645 SDFSS
+645 DFSS
-650 DEIDSG
+650 DEMAGVEISR
-656 SIVHYISFGYTDA
+656 YISFGYVDA
-669 ANHTIHQEYKID
+669 LGNAIKKEYLVDLLK
-681 IQQSSDVPVTPY
+681 STELPVTPY
-693 ISTSTDTGLGAAIYI
+693 ISVNINNTLG
-708 NFNGNKF
+708 
-715 QDAVT
+715 DAVYLNFT
-720 INPVRLNTLF
+720 GSKFSDGTAISPIRLNTLF

-739 ASMQALLNWNTQLTL
+739 ISIDDLLNWDTQLTL
-754 EPGMTDDTAVPMD
+754 EPAMTGGTTSTPMD
-767 FSGANGIY
+767 FSGANGLY

-788 WRLSQEEEYSDALG
+788 WRLSQEEQYSDALG
-802 WYNYI
+802 WYHYI
-807 FDPAARGRDNSSD
+807 FDPAARARDNSD
-820 IRQQYPEPDYWSVRP
+820 VVGPDLNAQYPEPDYWSVRP

-1012 VLMAQSVQGGS
+1012 VLMTQSVQGGS

-1070 TGLQELDA
+1070 MDLQELDA
-1078 QLALD
+1078 QLALN
-1083 ISAYTL
+1083 ISAFTL
-1089 TLGQNAVDALD
+1089 TLGQNAIDALD

-1113 LQRYDHYFGLYTN
+1113 QQRYDHYFGLYTN

-1188 TGDITG
+1188 TGEITG

-1212 WQFQYQQAQSEVDT
+1212 WQMQYQQAQSEINT
-1226 LNAQLNALAVRR
+1226 LNAQLDALAVRR

-1251 QDNLK
+1251 QNNLK
-1256 STLNFLTTRF
+1256 STLSFLTTRF
-1266 AQSSLYNW
+1266 TQSSLYNW